1 MAHLQLYPLPR
12 ASVCFTLP
20 LVTEQFTGLFRN
32 EGAHRWG
39 FPHHFQFFNHKFC
52 FVEAVLPITY
62 GLRSLAS
69 IDWLP
74 FHEIVLRYWGA
85 MET

>member
-32 EGAHRWG
+32 ELVR
-39 FPHHFQFFNHKFC
+39 HFQFFNHKFC
-52 FVEAVLPITY
+52 FVEALLPITY

-74 FHEIVLRYWGA
+74 FHEIVFEVWGT